1 MERIQDIIKK
11 LPKPLRNKYLIL
23 LLLFILWIVFLDDYN
38 LINQSKMNNKVDE
51 LKGQKEFYTTEI
63 KADSTKLHQLKN
75 NPAEQEKFAREKF
88 LMKKDNEDIFII
100 REKENE

>member
-51 LKGQKEFYTTEI
+51 LKGQKEFYTNEI
-63 KADSTKLHQLKN
+63 KADSTELHQLKN